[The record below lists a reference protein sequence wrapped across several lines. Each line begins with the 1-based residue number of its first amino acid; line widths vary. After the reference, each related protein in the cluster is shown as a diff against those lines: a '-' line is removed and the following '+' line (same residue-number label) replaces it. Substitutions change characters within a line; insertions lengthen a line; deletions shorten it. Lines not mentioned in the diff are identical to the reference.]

1 MSVLPEHPAQEQNG
15 LPGFNLPLD
24 YLPPGIHGT
33 AELDYFKEFALF
45 PHALQFPAGF
55 GVVQREVLMM
65 RVMNTITEK
74 PDWEKKVFNEEIVSK
89 WRNEITESGQD
100 ISTKMMDYIIK
111 ELQWKAELSKSQ
123 KFITAFDAGVVKSDT
138 AIPED
143 LRKALVDAV
152 APLED
157 IPVEEK
163 DYHPGSDDKVI
174 DLVHPSLFP
183 LVYGHT
189 RILPDQVIDL
199 DNCLGTTGQG
209 EILEVSTESDAYAPS
224 EDYEQYS
231 KRFQWLPC
239 DVKLSSAGA
248 EPECKIVSYIN
259 NLHPV
264 EHRTLYGVI
273 EEVIARTV
281 PLWDSSLYPSWPVG
295 PRIPYEDVQFEE
307 STEPEPVREQD
318 EDDDDYDD
326 RVNVWERAHTIKQ
339 PEPGE
344 FKPRN
349 PSVGEEINIH
359 EIFGDTGLQII
370 VKLANIE
377 LTPEKPEYG
386 GGSWHIEGQLNER
399 ICATAIYYYDC
410 ENITEST
417 LGFRQRMDENA
428 FEEVSYEQER
438 HEFVQ
443 QVYGMPPEWV
453 NQSIGPVTQHLGSVT
468 CREGRLLTF
477 PNILQHCVSPFSL
490 ADPSKPGH
498 RKILALFLVDP
509 HMRIISTANIPPQQ
523 EGWGKEKRELVQGV
537 LSEKLPLELQQ
548 MISKEGISHQM
559 MSLKEAK
566 KFREELMEE
575 RSIHGPAQN
584 AAFETGRFSLCEH

>member
-1 MSVLPEHPAQEQNG
+1 
-15 LPGFNLPLD
+15 
-24 YLPPGIHGT
+24 
-33 AELDYFKEFALF
+33 
-45 PHALQFPAGF
+45 
-55 GVVQREVLMM
+55 M
-65 RVMNTITEK
+65 RVMNTITDK
-74 PDWEKKVFNEEIVSK
+74 PDWDTKVFDEEIISK

-100 ISTKMMDYIIK
+100 ISSKMMDYIIK

-123 KFITAFDAGVVKSDT
+123 SFIKIFDAGVVKSDT
-138 AIPED
+138 AIPEE
-143 LRKALVDAV
+143 LRVALVDAV
-152 APLED
+152 APLEN
-157 IPVEEK
+157 IPVEKK

-209 EILEVSTESDAYAPS
+209 EILETSAELRRGRPI

-239 DVKLSSAGA
+239 DIKLSSAGA
-248 EPECKIVSYIN
+248 EPGCQIVSYIN

-264 EHRTLYGVI
+264 KHRSLYGII
-273 EEVIARTV
+273 EKVIARAI
-281 PLWDSSLYPSWPVG
+281 PLWDSSLTRNWSIE
-295 PRIPYEDVQFEE
+295 PRIPYKDVEFED
-307 STEPEPVREQD
+307 STEPEPIQEQD
-318 EDDDDYDD
+318 EDDDDFDD
-326 RVNVWERAHTIKQ
+326 RTNEWERARTIKQ
-339 PEPGE
+339 PEPSE
-344 FKPRN
+344 FKPQVL
-349 PSVGEEINIH
+349 SEEDRTKINIY
-359 EIFGDTGLQII
+359 EIFGDTGLQVI

-386 GGSWHIEGQLNER
+386 GGTWHIEGQLNER

-410 ENITEST
+410 ENITESS
-417 LGFRQRMDENA
+417 LSFRQRMDDNA
-428 FEEVSYEQER
+428 FDEVSYEQER

-443 QVYGMPPEWV
+443 QVYGMPPEWQ
-453 NQSIGPVTQHLGSVT
+453 NQSIGPVTQYLGGVV
-468 CREGRLLTF
+468 CREGRLLAF
-477 PNILQHCVSPFSL
+477 PNILQHRVSPFSL

-523 EGWGKEKRELVQGV
+523 EEWGVEKRELVQGV
-537 LSEKLPLELQQ
+537 LSGKLPPELQQ
-548 MISKEGISHQM
+548 IISKEGISHQM
-559 MSLKEAK
+559 MNMQEAK

-584 AAFETGRFSLCEH
+584 AAFEMGEFSLCEH